1 MSTPP
6 LSKEAALEAAK
17 FYQLAIDR
25 GFAVDGQPS
34 ARNEGARLFNATKS
48 GDAHLT
54 KPGFQQRVRIAIER
68 YGFKV
73 KLPKPT
79 DKPAP
84 PSAAPA
90 SKEQIESDRHR
101 LRSNDLAAANKHLR
115 EALVKAT
122 DIRGGIAGLFSDPP
136 QPKHISIPPRRN
148 LKKVGEI
155 PLLNLYDLQWGEVV
169 NKAKMGGI
177 NSYDAAIAEARI
189 GRWLA
194 TAIDL
199 LTEHWHGVPPPKL
212 YLTLGGDLVSGQI
225 HDLPKTNDR
234 SAPEAVRDL
243 VGILK
248 FAIEKL
254 AAALEAYHG
263 CPVPIEIISV
273 PGNHGRIGE
282 FPDDKRYVEDSYD
295 TLVAWMLEAYFNRPG
310 SNVTVTIP
318 ASGDALVKIYGRNIL
333 WTHGDR
339 IGTKGGD
346 GGAGVAA
353 PCARGMRKVVNDY
366 AQQGIPIYK
375 VFIGHLHTAL
385 ELEDGFVSSSL
396 VGPNERGRFRF
407 RFKSMPATQ
416 WLLTVHPLYG
426 IAQRWQIQVGD
437 PSEGSIYEIPPGA
450 YEAA

>member
-1 MSTPP
+1 MPTPP
-6 LSKEAALEAAK
+6 LKREVAEQTIKLVEK
-17 FYQLAIDR
+17 CIED
-25 GFAVDGQPS
+25 GFVIGGSPS
-34 ARNEGARLFNATKS
+34 AIEEAGRRLRVSSSTVATRLRGAKRL
-48 GDAHLT
+48 
-54 KPGFQQRVRIAIER
+54 
-68 YGFKV
+68 YG
-73 KLPKPT
+73 LEPKYEP
-79 DKPAP
+79 PAQLDIP
-84 PSAAPA
+84 
-90 SKEQIESDRHR
+90 EQVESDRKKR
-101 LRSNDLAAANKHLR
+101 LDRDLAAENKRLR
-115 EALVKAT
+115 DALLTAT
-122 DIRGGIAGLFSDPP
+122 DIRGGIAGLFSEPP
-136 QPKHISIPPRRN
+136 APKHINIPKRKH
-148 LKKVGEI
+148 LKQVGEVPI
-155 PLLNLYDLQWGEVV
+155 LCLYDLQWGEVV
-169 NKAKMGGI
+169 NKARMGGV
-177 NSYDAAIAEARI
+177 NSYNAAIAEARI

-194 TAIDL
+194 ACIDL
-199 LTEHWHGVPPPKL
+199 LTNHWRGPAPPKV

-254 AAALEAYHG
+254 GSELAAYHKR
-263 CPVPIEIISV
+263 PIPIECISI

-295 TLVAWMLEAYFNRPG
+295 TLVAWMLETYFNRPG

-318 ASGDALVKIYGRNIL
+318 PSGDALVRIYGRYVL
-333 WTHGDR
+333 FSHGDR

-353 PCARGMRKVVNDY
+353 PCARGMRKVVSDY

-416 WLLTVHPLYG
+416 WLLTVHPVYG
-426 IAQRWQIQVGD
+426 IAQRWQIHVGD
-437 PSEGSIYEIPPGA
+437 ASEGSIYEIPPGA
-450 YEAA
+450 FDAAA